1 MLSPTFVLWEI
12 GYPLYTYGSII
23 IIALIIWQAKK
34 NRQKLKL
41 GSNRSHCRHQ
51 RRVKQRVKDRT
62 SRARRLSRKEA
73 EKPWELLAV
82 MKSQGWF
89 PQEGSV
95 RRLLCA
101 DPSCPI
107 CNAVALEIKQW
118 LASENTPVSPSSSGP
133 SQDSSCLEILPKSSL
148 SFDQRQGSQH
158 NKKLSLPSAT
168 PSVSQLMNQKSLTQS
183 AAQSTGTV
191 SIQDYWADHQLKQGY
206 QAPDV
211 SWDAGALSS
220 SSLEENRIPVNQQ
233 DKKKSNTQSLWE
245 KQETAEA
252 GLENKRKHVPHWINP
267 KVKGEG
273 HKESVLLSKEET
285 LVKTTAQKVEK
296 SPPSTKG
303 PVRLAKLEK
312 TTEDKGI
319 TFFDAHQC
327 LDNEVQQHRFQPRRS
342 SFQCFSHNSPKH
354 CPQSTGAT
362 QLKISTLASA
372 GGTGLYKENTHS
384 RKKEFQVSQTSAS
397 P

>member
-41 GSNRSHCRHQ
+41 GPHRIHCRHQ

-118 LASENTPVSPSSSGP
+118 LAS
-133 SQDSSCLEILPKSSL
+133 
-148 SFDQRQGSQH
+148 
-158 NKKLSLPSAT
+158 
-168 PSVSQLMNQKSLTQS
+168 
-183 AAQSTGTV
+183 
-191 SIQDYWADHQLKQGY
+191 
-206 QAPDV
+206 
-211 SWDAGALSS
+211 ALSS

-233 DKKKSNTQSLWE
+233 DKKKRNTQSLWE

-252 GLENKRKHVPHWINP
+252 GLENKRKPVPHWINP

-285 LVKTTAQKVEK
+285 LVKTTTQKVEK

-327 LDNEVQQHRFQPRRS
+327 LDNEVQQHRLQPRRS

-354 CPQSTGAT
+354 CPQSTGTT

-372 GGTGLYKENTHS
+372 GGAGLYKENTHS

>member
-34 NRQKLKL
+34 NHQELKL
-41 GSNRSHCRHQ
+41 GPNKSHYRHQ
-51 RRVKQRVKDRT
+51 RRVKQRAKDRT
-62 SRARRLSRKEA
+62 SRAWRLSRKEA
-73 EKPWELLAV
+73 EKPWELLSF

-133 SQDSSCLEILPKSSL
+133 SQDSSCLEILSKSSL
-148 SFDQRQGSQH
+148 SFDQSRGSQH
-158 NKKLSLPSAT
+158 NKELSLPSAT
-168 PSVSQLMNQKSLTQS
+168 PSVSQRMNQKSLTQS

-211 SWDAGALSS
+211 SWDAGVLSS
-220 SSLEENRIPVNQQ
+220 SSLEEHRIPVNQQ
-233 DKKKSNTQSLWE
+233 DKNSNTQCVWE
-245 KQETAEA
+245 KQEAA
-252 GLENKRKHVPHWINP
+252 DVGLENKRKHVPHWINP

-273 HKESVLLSKEET
+273 HKEPILLSKEET
-285 LVKTTAQKVEK
+285 LVKTTTQKVEK

-303 PVRLAKLEK
+303 PMRLAKLEK

-319 TFFDAHQC
+319 TFFDAHQS
-327 LDNEVQQHRFQPRRS
+327 LSTVLNRLVPLNKKPQLLPQQE
-342 SFQCFSHNSPKH
+342 
-354 CPQSTGAT
+354 A
-362 QLKISTLASA
+362 LA
-372 GGTGLYKENTHS
+372 
-384 RKKEFQVSQTSAS
+384 
-397 P
+397 